1 MVLRS
6 NRSPLPTTSK
16 LAPMS
21 AKTAIH
27 MVALPKTDSTKNTAL
42 MPRASVMFYIST
54 EWVWR
59 LRCR

>member
-1 MVLRS
+1 
-6 NRSPLPTTSK
+6 
-16 LAPMS
+16 MS

-59 LRCR
+59 LRWR